1 MLTNRN
7 RYKIKLTPALKKK
20 LNRWW
25 HIYRMIED
33 DFWENIQETEKKMA
47 KDTGIK
53 DIEFFFGDDP
63 GCKGIGNA
71 SRTMPLF
78 QLGRGG

>member
-1 MLTNRN
+1 MK
-7 RYKIKLTPALKKK
+7 RYKIKLTPKLRKK
-20 LNRWW
+20 LKSWLAL
-25 HIYRMIED
+25 YSLIED
-33 DFWENIQETEKKMA
+33 DFWEQIRETEKKMA

-78 QLGRGG
+78 HKF